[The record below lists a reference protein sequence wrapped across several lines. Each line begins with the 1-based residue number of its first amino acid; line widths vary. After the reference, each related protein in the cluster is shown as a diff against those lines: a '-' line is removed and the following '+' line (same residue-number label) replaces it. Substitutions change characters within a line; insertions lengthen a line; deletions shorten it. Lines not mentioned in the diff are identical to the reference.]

1 MKLSKKMYELSE
13 KMKTLAAEAKVL
25 NDNGESEKAIDKMKE
40 FDELKAEFAI
50 EEKIYN
56 AEKFFDDGKK
66 TVDISGTN
74 AESISEKSAFFNA
87 LRSGFQNYALTK
99 ALMTEG
105 TNSAAGYLVPQDI
118 QTNVNEFKSERFS
131 LADYVNKE
139 NVTTN
144 KGSRVYRNKNTSAAF
159 AKVLEGGRIP
169 LATNPTYSI
178 VEYNIADYG
187 GIIPVTNDLIADSDV
202 KIESEI
208 IKHLAECRN
217 DTFNSEI
224 KTLITTKAETVV
236 TDLASIRAY
245 LIKGLGGAY
254 TKSSK
259 IYVNDDSYAWLA
271 NLQDSHNRDYFFY
284 NPADSGQIA
293 INIGGGIIVPVVHI
307 PNSVWAS
314 TPAAN
319 NKTKMPVII
328 GDLKAAFTI
337 FDRQQMSVTASNTA
351 SIEFTTGTGNE
362 AVTTTLNAF
371 QDNLTFFKAFLRADF
386 KTIDNNAFLN
396 GALTV

>member
-1 MKLSKKMYELSE
+1 MKLSKKMFELSE
-13 KMKTLAAEAKVL
+13 KMKALSNEARVFT
-25 NDNGESEKAIDKMKE
+25 DNGETDKALDKMKE
-40 FDELKAEFAI
+40 FDVLKAKFAV
-50 EEKIYN
+50 EEKLYN
-56 AEKFFDDGKK
+56 AEKFFDDGETK
-66 TVDISGTN
+66 TVSGTN
-74 AESISEKSAFFNA
+74 VGKDDTEKSAFFTA
-87 LRSGFQNYALTK
+87 LRSGFQGYRLTK
-99 ALMTEG
+99 GLMTEG
-105 TNSAAGYLVPQDI
+105 TNSAAGYLVPKDV
-118 QTNVNEFKSERFS
+118 QTSVNEFKSERFS

-159 AKVLEGGRIP
+159 AKVLEGGRLP

-178 VEYNIADYG
+178 IEYNISDYG
-187 GIIPVTNDLIADSDV
+187 GIIPVTNDLIMDSDV
-202 KIESEI
+202 NIEKEI

-224 KTLITTKAETVV
+224 KTLITTKNETTI

-271 NLQDSHNRDYFFY
+271 NLQDTNHRDYFFY

-314 TPAAN
+314 TPAAS

-337 FDRQQMSVTASNTA
+337 YDRQQMSVTASNTA
-351 SIEFTTGTGNE
+351 SIEITTGSGND

>member
-1 MKLSKKMYELSE
+1 MKLSKKMFELSE
-13 KMKTLAAEAKVL
+13 KMKALSNEARVFT
-25 NDNGESEKAIDKMKE
+25 DNGETDKALDKMKE
-40 FDELKAEFAI
+40 FDVLKAKFAV
-50 EEKIYN
+50 EEKLYN

-74 AESISEKSAFFNA
+74 AESISAKSAFFNA

-99 ALMTEG
+99 SLMTEG

-271 NLQDSHNRDYFFY
+271 NLQDGNNRDYFFY